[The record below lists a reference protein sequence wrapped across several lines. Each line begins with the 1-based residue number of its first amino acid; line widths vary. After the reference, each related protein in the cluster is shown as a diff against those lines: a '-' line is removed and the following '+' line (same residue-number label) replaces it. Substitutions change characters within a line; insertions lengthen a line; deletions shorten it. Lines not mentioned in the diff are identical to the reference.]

1 MTKKN
6 QGFRKDLDLQ
16 ENINDV
22 LTLNTLGGAGIA
34 ADLRIIQN
42 NLRNTS
48 SLTCSSVSNG
58 FFSFPTN
65 EFVFTNDDEVTVST
79 NINVGIT
86 TLYAGQY
93 YYVCNSN
100 TETQFKLSTN
110 SSTVGLSTIIV
121 TSISPNTFNFI
132 RSDAVQQQNILK
144 YIKPRIQDTDNFNYL
159 SNLNINT
166 ALDTVLSYNQTAKFY
181 INKKYRGNSDTVTN
195 KDIKF
200 EGTVIINDPANLNT
214 GSAGLSDTKSPGIFI
229 GDTRAFSSDNNPWTK
244 VGTALSTL
252 SSSVSVGELFFANG
266 ITITGINTEAA
277 TQVAVSS
284 FTHKLPVVI
293 NGETYYILM
302 LGKIV
307 SYELLTYTTTGNLT
321 VTGNGT
327 NTVDIFK
334 TSGGNGWDNQAY
346 STTAFTAPCTIEFNK
361 QAASDDN
368 GVSYAMIGWNAD
380 PATDASYSSID
391 YASFPYKSDI
401 YSVYH
406 NASEVHFSGT
416 WNTSNKFYIVYGTD
430 GFIRH
435 YNGSKLLYSVNYGVG
450 NTVYVDSSFY
460 SVNSTFGGFSNIRVT
475 KFTWNGVTYE

>member
-6 QGFRKDLDLQ
+6 QGFRKDLNLQ
-16 ENINDV
+16 ENINDT
-22 LTLNTLGGAGIA
+22 LTVNTLGGAGIA

-48 SLTCSSVSNG
+48 SLTCSSISNG
-58 FFSFPTN
+58 FFSFPNN

-132 RSDAVQQQNILK
+132 RSDAVHQQNILK
-144 YIKPRIQDTDNFNYL
+144 FIKPQIQDTVNFNYL
-159 SNLNINT
+159 GNYNINS
-166 ALDTVLSYNQTAKFY
+166 AFDAVLSNNQTAKFY
-181 INKKYRGNSDTVTN
+181 INKKYRGNNDTITN

-214 GSAGLSDTKSPGIFI
+214 GTAGLNTSKSPGIFI

-252 SSSVSVGELFFANG
+252 SSSVSIGELFFANN
-266 ITITGINTEAA
+266 ITITGISTEAA

-293 NGETYYILM
+293 NGETYFILM
-302 LGKIV
+302 VGKSV
-307 SYELLTYTTTGNLT
+307 SYESLTYATTGNLT
-321 VTGNGT
+321 VTGNET
-327 NTVDIFK
+327 TSVNIFK
-334 TSGGNGWDNQAY
+334 TSGGSGWDNQAY

-380 PATDASYSSID
+380 PLTNASYDSID
-391 YASFPYKSDI
+391 YASYPYRTDT
-401 YSVYH
+401 YVVYH
-406 NASEVHFSGT
+406 NGSGIVPGT
-416 WNTSNKFYIVYGTD
+416 SWNTANKFYIVYGTD

-475 KFTWNGVTYE
+475 KFTWNGVNYE